1 MRYLA
6 VLTALLFAAAA
17 ALATADAA
25 RDSQTFKMAICHKM
39 KSAKKPYVRI
49 VVRDRATLR
58 AHSVAH
64 HADIIPA
71 PAAGCPSATLTADQ
85 GGRQL
90 TATLTGAAEV
100 PGPGDADGSGTASVR
115 LRLGQGQI
123 CFRLTAA
130 GITLPAAAA
139 HIHVGLPTEAGPIV
153 VPLVPPDATG
163 VSSGCVNVARTLV
176 RAILTNPSGYY
187 VNVHTSDFPAGAIR
201 GQLS

>member
-1 MRYLA
+1 MRHLA
-6 VLTALLFAAAA
+6 LLTALLFAAGA
-17 ALATADAA
+17 ALASAQAA
-25 RDSQTFKMAICHKM
+25 RESQTLKVAICHKT
-39 KSAKKPYVRI
+39 KSAKKPYVRM

-58 AHSVAH
+58 AHSFAH

-71 PAAGCPSATLTADQ
+71 PAAGCPRTTLTADQ
-85 GGRQL
+85 GGRRL
-90 TATLTGAAEV
+90 TETLTGAAEV

-115 LRLGQGQI
+115 LRLGQAQI

-130 GITLPAAAA
+130 AITLPAAAA
-139 HIHVGLPTEAGPIV
+139 HIHVGTPTEAGPVV

-163 VSSGCVNVARTLV
+163 TSSGCVNVARTLV

>member
-1 MRYLA
+1 MRHLA
-6 VLTALLFAAAA
+6 LLTALLFAAGA

-25 RDSQTFKMAICHKM
+25 RDSQTFKMAICHKT

-58 AHSVAH
+58 AHSFAH

-71 PAAGCPSATLTADQ
+71 PATGCPRTTLTSDQ
-85 GGRQL
+85 GGRRL

-100 PGPGDADGSGTASVR
+100 PGPGDADGSGTASIR
-115 LRLGQGQI
+115 LRLGQAQI
-123 CFRLTAA
+123 CFRLTATA
-130 GITLPAAAA
+130 ITLPAAAA
-139 HIHVGLPTEAGPIV
+139 HIHVGPPTVAGPV
-153 VPLVPPDATG
+153 VVTLAPPDAAG
-163 VSSGCVNVARTLV
+163 AASGCVTVPRAMV